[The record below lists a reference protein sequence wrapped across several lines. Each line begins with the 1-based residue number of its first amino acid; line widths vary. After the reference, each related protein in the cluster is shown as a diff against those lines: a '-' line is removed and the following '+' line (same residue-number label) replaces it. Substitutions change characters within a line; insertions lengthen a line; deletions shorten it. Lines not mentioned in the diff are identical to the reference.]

1 MKVRELVQ
9 HLSAEQQVQFQL
21 EDGALVPAHFHIT
34 EMGLVL
40 KNYVD
45 CGGKMRNERSAT
57 FQLWVAGDTDHRMTS
72 QKFLGIIAIADG
84 MYGIQDL
91 DVQVEFQQE
100 TIGVFDL
107 NHNGEKFVLQSKQ
120 TACLAEDACG
130 IPEQKRKVT
139 ISELNAKGSCQPG
152 SKCC

>member
-1 MKVRELVQ
+1 MKVKELVEVLKTQ
-9 HLSAEQQVQFQL
+9 ASIGFVLPNGNS
-21 EDGALVPAHFHIT
+21 VPAHFHIT

-57 FQLWVAGDTDHRMTS
+57 FQLWVAGDTDHRLTA

-84 MYGIQDL
+84 LYGIQDL
-91 DVQVEFQQE
+91 EVQVEYQQE

-107 NHNGEKFVLQSKQ
+107 NYNGEKFTLQSKQ

-130 IPEQKRKVT
+130 IPESKMKVE
-139 ISELNAKGSCQPG
+139 IKNLGKVNACTPG
-152 SKCC
+152 GGCC

>member
-1 MKVRELVQ
+1 MKVKELVEVLKTQ
-9 HLSAEQQVQFQL
+9 ASIGFVLPNGNS
-21 EDGALVPAHFHIT
+21 VPAHFHIT

-57 FQLWVAGDTDHRMTS
+57 FQLWVAGDTDHRLTA

-84 MYGIQDL
+84 LYGIQDL
-91 DVQVEFQQE
+91 EVQVEYQQE

-107 NHNGEKFVLQSKQ
+107 NYNGEKFTLQSKQ

-130 IPEQKRKVT
+130 IPESKMKVE
-139 ISELNAKGSCQPG
+139 IKNQGKVNACTPG
-152 SKCC
+152 GGCC

>member
-9 HLSAEQQVQFQL
+9 HLSVKQQVQFQL
-21 EDGALVPAHFHIT
+21 EDGTLVPDHFHVT

-84 MYGIQDL
+84 LYGIQDL
-91 DVQVEFQQE
+91 EVQVEYQQD

-107 NHNGEKFVLQSKQ
+107 NYNGEKFVLQSKQ

-139 ISELNAKGSCQPG
+139 ISDLNAQGCCQPG

>member
-1 MKVRELVQ
+1 MKVKELVEVLKAQ
-9 HLSAEQQVQFQL
+9 ASIGFVLPN
-21 EDGALVPAHFHIT
+21 GNTVPAHFHIT

-57 FQLWVAGDTDHRMTS
+57 FQLWVAGDADHRMTS
-72 QKFLGIIAIADG
+72 QKFMGIIAIADG
-84 MYGIQDL
+84 LYGIQDL
-91 DVQVEFQQE
+91 EVQVEYQQE

-107 NHNGEKFVLQSKQ
+107 NYNGEKFILQSKQ

-130 IPEQKRKVT
+130 IPVSKQKVSLSQLGDSNQCT
-139 ISELNAKGSCQPG
+139 PG
-152 SKCC
+152 GGCC

>member
-1 MKVRELVQ
+1 MKVKELVEVLKAQ
-9 HLSAEQQVQFQL
+9 ASIGFVLPN
-21 EDGALVPAHFHIT
+21 GNTVPAHFHIT

-72 QKFLGIIAIADG
+72 QKFMGIIAIADG
-84 MYGIQDL
+84 LYGIQDL
-91 DVQVEFQQE
+91 EVQVEYQQE

-107 NHNGEKFVLQSKQ
+107 NYNGEKFILQSKQ

-130 IPEQKRKVT
+130 IPVSKQKVSLSQLGDSNQCT
-139 ISELNAKGSCQPG
+139 PG
-152 SKCC
+152 GGCC

>member
-9 HLSAEQQVQFQL
+9 HLSVKQQVQFQL
-21 EDGALVPAHFHIT
+21 EDGTLVPDHFHVT

-72 QKFLGIIAIADG
+72 QKFMGIIAIADG
-84 MYGIQDL
+84 LYGIQEL
-91 DVQVEFQQE
+91 EVHVGYQQE

-107 NHNGEKFVLQSKQ
+107 NYNGEKFVLQSKQ

-130 IPEQKRKVT
+130 IPQQKPKV
-139 ISELNAKGSCQPG
+139 SLSNLSQGNSCKPG
-152 SKCC
+152 SGCC

>member
-1 MKVRELVQ
+1 
-9 HLSAEQQVQFQL
+9 
-21 EDGALVPAHFHIT
+21 
-34 EMGLVL
+34 VL

-84 MYGIQDL
+84 LYGIQDL
-91 DVQVEFQQE
+91 EVQVEYQQE

-107 NHNGEKFVLQSKQ
+107 NFNGENFVLQSKQ

-139 ISELNAKGSCQPG
+139 ISDLNAQGCCQPG

>member
-1 MKVRELVQ
+1 MKVKELVEVLKTQ
-9 HLSAEQQVQFQL
+9 ASIGFVLP
-21 EDGALVPAHFHIT
+21 DGNSVPAHFHIT

-57 FQLWVAGDTDHRMTS
+57 FQLWVAGDTDHRLTA
-72 QKFLGIIAIADG
+72 QKFLGIISVADG
-84 MYGIQDL
+84 LYGIQDL
-91 DVQVEFQQE
+91 EVQVEYQQE

-107 NHNGEKFVLQSKQ
+107 NYNGDKFILQSKQ

-130 IPEQKRKVT
+130 IPAMKQKL
-139 ISELNAKGSCQPG
+139 ELSDLSSKSCCTPG
-152 SKCC
+152 GCC

>member
-1 MKVRELVQ
+1 MKVKELVEVLRTQ
-9 HLSAEQQVQFQL
+9 ATIGFELPNGNS
-21 EDGALVPAHFHIT
+21 VPAHFHIT

-57 FQLWVAGDTDHRMTS
+57 FQLWVAGDTDHRLTA

-84 MYGIQDL
+84 LYGIQDL
-91 DVQVEFQQE
+91 EVQVEYQQD

-107 NHNGEKFVLQSKQ
+107 NYNGEKFILQSKQ

-130 IPEQKRKVT
+130 IPAMKQKL
-139 ISELNAKGSCQPG
+139 ELSDLSSKSCCTPG
-152 SKCC
+152 GGGC